1 MSSPDGAPRTTALP
15 TTPRSRRPAPRSLP
29 PTPASPTPN
38 ELVAAPELA
47 LLVALHQLLDLVSFT
62 LAAVHPELASEPS
75 LLHPWDPRAVLAD
88 QIVQHGARLA
98 NAMNRYRAATLAA
111 LHRPD
116 TSDDLPF

>member
-1 MSSPDGAPRTTALP
+1 
-15 TTPRSRRPAPRSLP
+15 LP

-38 ELVAAPELA
+38 ELIAIPELA
-47 LLVALHQLLDLVSFT
+47 ILVALHQLLDLVN
-62 LAAVHPELASEPS
+62 LALAGVHPELASEPS

-98 NAMNRYRAATLAA
+98 EAMARYRAATLAA

-116 TSDDLPF
+116 SDDDLPF

>member
-1 MSSPDGAPRTTALP
+1 MP
-15 TTPRSRRPAPRSLP
+15 TTPRNRRSAPRSLP

-47 LLVALHQLLDLVSFT
+47 LLVALHQLLDLVNFT

-75 LLHPWDPRAVLAD
+75 LLHPLDPQAVLAD

-98 NAMNRYRAATLAA
+98 QAMTRYRAATLAV
-111 LHRPD
+111 LNRPD
-116 TSDDLPF
+116 TNDDLPF